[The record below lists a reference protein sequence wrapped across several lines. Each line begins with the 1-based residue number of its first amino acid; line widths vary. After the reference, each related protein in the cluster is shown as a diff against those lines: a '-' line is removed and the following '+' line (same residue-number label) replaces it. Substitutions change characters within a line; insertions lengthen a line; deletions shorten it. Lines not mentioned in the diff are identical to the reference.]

1 MNDKAFSN
9 REYKIYSTLCGASI
23 GDALASSTD
32 GKSRSEIM
40 KIYGGLVQNF
50 IKPNNDTAA
59 RGRALGQ
66 VTDAFSIPFYL
77 LKEIVESKGVIN
89 NDVAV
94 NALIKW
100 GKSEYFEQF
109 AGMTTRKVINL
120 LNMRDNTDF
129 WSTSGHL
136 GNKLFKGH
144 FYALSSN
151 GAACKAIATGMINN
165 EQIEDVILNTKTITM
180 TSHDDRLSISGACA
194 VATAIAEAFQEKSTV
209 FSVVQKSLYGAQK
222 GYQLASDDDMVNDY
236 PGPSIYKRI
245 KIAQQI
251 ALKNYNS
258 DVAVDELRDII
269 GCGPGI
275 AETVPTEI
283 GLVIARQNNTIQAI
297 FDAVNVGDETCA
309 ISTIVGAI
317 IGAMYGATIFSEEWI
332 DIVEKQNDF
341 RLERLSKSLSNI

>member
-1 MNDKAFSN
+1 MNDNAFSN
-9 REYKIYSTLCGASI
+9 REYKIYSTLCGAAI

-40 KIYGGLVQNF
+40 KIYGGLVHNF

-222 GYQLASDDDMVNDY
+222 GYQLALDDDMVNDY

-269 GCGPGI
+269 GCGPEI
-275 AETVPTEI
+275 AETVPTAI
-283 GLVIARQNNTIQAI
+283 GLVIARKNNPIQAI
-297 FDAVNVGDETCA
+297 FDAVNIGDETCA

-317 IGAMYGATIFSEEWI
+317 IGALHGATIFSEEWI

>member
-94 NALIKW
+94 NALI
-100 GKSEYFEQF
+100 
-109 AGMTTRKVINL
+109 
-120 LNMRDNTDF
+120 NMRDNTDF

-269 GCGPGI
+269 GCGPEI
-275 AETVPTEI
+275 AETVPTAI
-283 GLVIARQNNTIQAI
+283 GLVIARKNNPIQAI
-297 FDAVNVGDETCA
+297 FDAVNIGDETCA
-309 ISTIVGAI
+309 VSTIVGAI
-317 IGAMYGATIFSEEWI
+317 IGALHGATIFSEEWI